1 MPGAPLVSE
10 LRDRILVW
18 RYEQNKP
25 AEEIAELA
33 GCSERTVYNILRNER
48 EYGQTTNP
56 HAQHRGRPR
65 ALNMG
70 DLDYLSALLDA
81 TPTLYLDELQQKLWD
96 ARAVDVSIPT
106 LSRAIRRLAITNKK
120 VVPEA
125 VERNELLRA
134 TWQAAHGDVPME
146 YCVWLDEASV
156 DNRTHQRTRGWAGM
170 GRVCVRRE
178 TFIRGQRFSMLPAL
192 TCDGIIAFDI
202 FEGSVTKERFVDFL
216 ENELVRLRDQA

>member
-1 MPGAPLVSE
+1 MPGAPLVTE
-10 LRDRILVW
+10 LRDRIVVW
-18 RYEQNKP
+18 R
-25 AEEIAELA
+25 
-33 GCSERTVYNILRNER
+33 ERTVYNILRNER

-65 ALNMG
+65 TLNMG
-70 DLDYLSALLDA
+70 DIDYLSALLDA
-81 TPTLYLDELQQKLWD
+81 TPTLYLHELQAKLWD

-120 VVPEA
+120 A
-125 VERNELLRA
+125 V
-134 TWQAAHGDVPME
+134 HGDIPME

-178 TFIRGQRFSMLPAL
+178 TFIRVLVATGRGLSFGALGFGSQGRF
-192 TCDGIIAFDI
+192 IICSI
-202 FEGSVTKERFVDFL
+202 GSFPNSEETSTGE
-216 ENELVRLRDQA
+216 